1 MAAPAAALAQ
11 AGALARAGR
20 VGEAVGLVTAAAE
33 AGNNEARMA
42 LGHWRLFGP
51 YLPIDPAK
59 AYRWF
64 VQAADAGVPEA
75 QRIEA
80 YMRAAGVGTAP
91 DPEAARGALLARQ
104 SGDPAIRRMA
114 EVAAMLDDAPL
125 PAPEVLSADPVV
137 RVTRAAVSQAACDW
151 LAAIS
156 RPRLR
161 RSSIHDPRTGR
172 AVEHP
177 HRKSQSTNFGPTEAD
192 LVVTAVARRIA
203 RLTDTA
209 FEAGE
214 PLHILHYA
222 PGDEFRPHHDAIEG
236 AANPRAWTA
245 LVYLNAGYDGGETVF
260 PELGLRFAG
269 RLGDLLLWR
278 NTDAQ
283 SRELPSAR
291 HAGEPVRSGEKWV
304 ATRWIRSRPFN
315 ALLDR

>member
-1 MAAPAAALAQ
+1 MTVLAQ

-20 VGEAVGLVTAAAE
+20 SSEAVELVTRAAE
-33 AGNNEARMA
+33 SGDDTARMA

-51 YLPIDPAK
+51 YLPVDPAE

-64 VQAADAGVPEA
+64 VQAAEGGQPEA

-80 YMRAAGVGTAP
+80 YMRAAGVGIAP
-91 DPEAARGALLARQ
+91 DPEGARRALLARQ
-104 SGDPAIRRMA
+104 GGDPAIRRMA
-114 EVAAMLDDAPL
+114 EVASALDDAPA
-125 PAPEVLSADPVV
+125 PAPEVLSPDPIV
-137 RVTRAAVSQAACDW
+137 RVTRAAFPRAACEW
-151 LAAIS
+151 LAAAA

-222 PGDEFRPHHDAIEG
+222 PGDEFRPHHDSIEG

-245 LVYLNAGYDGGETVF
+245 ILYFNEGYEGGETIF

-269 RLGDLLLWR
+269 RGGDLLLWR
-278 NTDAQ
+278 NTDGEG
-283 SRELPSAR
+283 RELPAAV

-304 ATRWIRSRPFN
+304 ATRWIRARPFN
-315 ALLDR
+315 ALVDR